1 MSSPLLRRRWLA
13 LLGLGALVLAA
24 HLGLLQRS
32 EAPAHRPAT
41 PSAPA
46 ASPPSGAAGLRT
58 VTATTIATAPAMV
71 LTPPA
76 EVPQDRRAAS
86 GSAAAS
92 AGTPSRRPR
101 SAAKVPDP
109 PAGPPG
115 AVALSPPASPQEAPV
130 AIGAALLAQTAALA
144 PASERPAVH
153 ATTHTTGHST
163 TSSTTSS
170 TTPSAAPACPAVRPE
185 HLPPPVQVRYS
196 LQRGGLRGDG
206 LLSWQLDGE
215 RYRLRLEG
223 QVPLFGTLLR
233 QTSEGGVDA
242 CGVAPLRHTDKRLGK
257 SERALSF
264 VRPAAG
270 SAEADAGEL
279 RFSTRPT
286 PVALEAGTQD
296 RLSWLVQLA
305 SRLNGWPGGSPPD
318 GSHVPMTVAAVGG
331 DVQRWTFTVMRH
343 EADGLLH
350 LRREPDDPFD
360 THAEVWTDPRRSH
373 WPVRVELR
381 EARGD
386 PLVLQLTDWQP
397 LPRPR

>member
-1 MSSPLLRRRWLA
+1 M
-13 LLGLGALVLAA
+13 
-24 HLGLLQRS
+24 
-32 EAPAHRPAT
+32 
-41 PSAPA
+41 
-46 ASPPSGAAGLRT
+46 
-58 VTATTIATAPAMV
+58 
-71 LTPPA
+71 
-76 EVPQDRRAAS
+76 
-86 GSAAAS
+86 
-92 AGTPSRRPR
+92 
-101 SAAKVPDP
+101 
-109 PAGPPG
+109 
-115 AVALSPPASPQEAPV
+115 

-144 PASERPAVH
+144 PASERPA
-153 ATTHTTGHST
+153 AHTTGHPTTFS
-163 TSSTTSS
+163 TSSSA
-170 TTPSAAPACPAVRPE
+170 TPTCIAVRPE

-206 LLSWQLDGE
+206 LLTWQLDGE

-270 SAEADAGEL
+270 SAEAGAGEL

-286 PVALEAGTQD
+286 PVPLEAGTQD